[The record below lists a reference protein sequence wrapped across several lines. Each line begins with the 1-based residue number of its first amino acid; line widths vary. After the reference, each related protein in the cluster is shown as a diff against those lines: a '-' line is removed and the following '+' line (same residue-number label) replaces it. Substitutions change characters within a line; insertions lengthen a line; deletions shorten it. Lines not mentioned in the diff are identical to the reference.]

1 MKNITLVF
9 VLIFL
14 VFNCVNAQTIYPTNR
29 VKKALKLTKQT
40 KLTMNTKSEV
50 EDMDMSQ
57 RLDQSI
63 TSTFDISIVSPQ
75 ELLIDMKITAIKIE
89 SEAMGQEKS
98 FDSQNPDDGNA
109 EMGSMVKKMMKNI
122 TKIKL
127 DSNGIINEIKET
139 EKTEIFNK
147 QNSANPQFEK
157 GKIFMLYLNIQ
168 KPINIGD
175 KWRDTI
181 NTKESNI
188 INEYTYTSFD
198 NGMATI
204 DQISSIKLEQKMEQM
219 GMVMFSSLEGK
230 IVSTL
235 IVDINTLIIKK
246 TNSTTLLSGTL
257 NVDGK
262 KIPNS
267 TYSTIIDIIE

>member
-1 MKNITLVF
+1 MKKITLAF
-9 VLIFL
+9 ILFFL
-14 VFNCVNAQTIYPTNR
+14 VFNGVNAQIINPANR
-29 VKKALKLTKQT
+29 AKKAMKLTKQT
-40 KLTMNTKSEV
+40 KLSMNSKSEV
-50 EDMDMSQ
+50 SGMDMSQ
-57 RLDQSI
+57 RSDQNI
-63 TSTFDISIVSPQ
+63 KSTIEISIPSPQ
-75 ELLIDMKITAIKIE
+75 EVMVEMKFTAVKNE
-89 SEAMGQEKS
+89 SEAMGQEMS
-98 FDSQNPDDGNA
+98 FDSENPDDGNP
-109 EMGSMVKKMMKNI
+109 EIGSMVKKMIKNI
-122 TKIKL
+122 NKIKL
-127 DSNGIINEIKET
+127 DSNGVVLDFSST
-139 EKTEIFNK
+139 ENIDFRKNQKKSEL
-147 QNSANPQFEK
+147 QFEK